1 VTSGRITPTRPL
13 PAEVTLV
20 SWDIAQK
27 AESNE
32 LMLIDPPGGGQVA
45 AALGADVADVVAV
58 AVDEEQPVTMAA
70 TAMMDVISFLVLN
83 RKLLLRGSS

>member
-1 VTSGRITPTRPL
+1 
-13 PAEVTLV
+13 
-20 SWDIAQK
+20 
-27 AESNE
+27 
-32 LMLIDPPGGGQVA
+32 
-45 AALGADVADVVAV
+45 VADVVAV